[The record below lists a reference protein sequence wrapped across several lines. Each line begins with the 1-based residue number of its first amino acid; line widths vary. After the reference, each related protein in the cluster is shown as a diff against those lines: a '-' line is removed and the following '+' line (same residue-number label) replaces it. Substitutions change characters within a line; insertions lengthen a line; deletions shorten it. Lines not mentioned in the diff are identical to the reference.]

1 MLGGSPQS
9 SPSLLLLLC
18 SAIPAALLL
27 QVVSSASL
35 SYFAVSRSPSS
46 FVFPLSSPFPSASLS
61 SYGFM
66 LFNPPKQAVFSA
78 YIHLQDLHPPQLCS
92 RFVS

>member
-1 MLGGSPQS
+1 MLSGSPQS
-9 SPSLLLLLC
+9 SPSLLPLLC

-35 SYFAVSRSPSS
+35 SYLAVSSSSS
-46 FVFPLSSPFPSASLS
+46 FVFPLSSPLPSASLS

-66 LFNPPKQAVFSA
+66 LCNPPKQAVFSA
-78 YIHLQDLHPPQLCS
+78 YIHLQDLHPPQLYS